1 MKRLFILG
9 VVCLFFAQSQA
20 HEPTTEVLLHQL
32 INYDVALRDV
42 TAQGIDWKIGD
53 QTVYSLKMLFGQGL
67 MDKEVTKDEGTAFWL
82 TSNVDLMGQKQ
93 KIEALIRKADGKT
106 LKLLVNG
113 QEQEIPEPDFEIIE
127 QKEAHIKVSKF
138 PNGIDCIYLKIKD
151 RKKGD
156 EIETWI
162 NPQAVPIDGMLK
174 TIAKQGFMPITLEL
188 KDFKR
193 SPHEVSQ
200 EKTN

>member
-1 MKRLFILG
+1 MKRLFLFG
-9 VVCLFFAQSQA
+9 VLFLFFSQA
-20 HEPTTEVLLHQL
+20 QARSTTSEALLHQL
-32 INYDVALRDV
+32 INYELGLLDV

-53 QTVYSLKMLFGQGL
+53 QTVYSLKMLFGQGS
-67 MDKEVTKDEGTAFWL
+67 MNKEVTSDEGTAFWL

-106 LKLLVNG
+106 LKLLVDG
-113 QEQEIPEPDFEIIE
+113 KEQEIPEPDFEIIE
-127 QKEAHIKVSKF
+127 QKEANIKVPKF

-162 NPQAVPIDGMLK
+162 NPMEIPIDGMIK
-174 TIAKQGFMPITLEL
+174 TIAKQGFMPVTLDL
-188 KDFKR
+188 KDFKKK
-193 SPHEVSQ
+193 S
-200 EKTN
+200 

>member
-1 MKRLFILG
+1 MKRAFFVG
-9 VVCLFFAQSQA
+9 VVCLFFSQGEA
-20 HEPTTEVLLHQL
+20 YESTSEASLYQL
-32 INYDVALRDV
+32 IHYEVALRDV

-53 QTVYSLKMLFGQGL
+53 QTSYSLKMLFGQGL
-67 MDKEVTKDEGTAFWL
+67 IDKEVTKDEGTAFWL

>member
-1 MKRLFILG
+1 MKRLFLLG
-9 VVCLFFAQSQA
+9 VVCLFFSQGQA
-20 HEPTTEVLLHQL
+20 YEPSAEASLYQL
-32 INYDVALRDV
+32 IYYEVGLRDV
-42 TAQGIDWKIGD
+42 TGEGIDWKIGD
-53 QTVYSLKMLFGQGL
+53 QTSYSLKMLFGQGL

-127 QKEAHIKVSKF
+127 QKEANIKVSKF
-138 PNGIDCIYLKIKD
+138 PNGVDCIYLKIKD

-162 NPQAVPIDGMLK
+162 NPMEVPIDGMLK

-188 KDFKR
+188 KDFKKA
-193 SPHEVSQ
+193 PHKVS
-200 EKTN
+200 